1 MPLAPIPTCRTKAG
15 LTPLHLAA
23 MKGDTKAIAA
33 LVNAG
38 ADLNVQDTDGRT
50 PMHWAAKRGHA
61 KAVAAL
67 TNAGAD
73 PNILDSELLKPRD
86 LLE

>member
-1 MPLAPIPTCRTKAG
+1 M
-15 LTPLHLAA
+15 
-23 MKGDTKAIAA
+23 
-33 LVNAG
+33 VNVG

-50 PMHWAAKRGHA
+50 PMHLAAERGHT
-61 KAVAAL
+61 KAIAAL

-86 LLE
+86 LVE